1 MDLFVKILFIA
12 LFFAATI
19 FIGFYCRKKAT
30 NSNDFVL
37 GGRNVG
43 PWLSAFAY
51 GTSYFSA
58 VIFIGYA
65 GSFGV
70 AFGVSAFWIGIGN
83 ALIGSWLAW
92 ALLGRKTRIMTQSL
106 NSSTMPDFFAKRFNS
121 EGLRIFAAI
130 IIFIFLI
137 PYTAALYNGLSYL
150 FNVTFSAS
158 VPYWVWILI
167 ISVATGLYVIIGGL
181 MSTALNSFVQGLIM
195 LVGIALVI
203 IFALNINGGLMGSF
217 EALATKGWQFTSL
230 FGPDPVHLLFV
241 VLLTSLGCWGL
252 PQMVGKFYSIK
263 NENQIRKGS
272 VISTAF
278 AIVVAGGCYFLGGFG
293 LLFLNAD
300 KSNTKTIIPDMVA
313 QLPVVIVA
321 IVLVLVLAASMS
333 TLSGLVHTSA
343 STVTFDLLDR
353 KKKMPEKKKMTWLR
367 ILVVAFIIVSAGLAI
382 FQVYGP
388 ANLTKDIASLMGI
401 SWGAISGA
409 FIGPFFFGLY
419 WKKTTKA
426 SVYASFIS
434 GIIISVVGLALSL
447 AGVDAKIQSESAG
460 FTIRWFDF
468 ADSIYMGVL
477 AMILS
482 FIIVPIVSSFTNKP
496 ENVDEIFKCYSH
508 KVIVTSDV
516 ALTEDL
522 KKEEPTE
529 EESKEENEE
538 VKNDD
543 YEPLVEATN
552 ESVVIHVNNE

>member
-217 EALATKGWQFTSL
+217 EALAEKGWQFTSL
-230 FGPDPVHLLFV
+230 FGPDPVHLIFV

-272 VISTAF
+272 VISTLF
-278 AIVVAGGCYFLGGFG
+278 AIVVAGGCYFLGGFAK
-293 LLFLNAD
+293 LFFTETSSKA
-300 KSNTKTIIPDMVA
+300 TIIPEMVG
-313 QLPVVIVA
+313 QLNVVIVA

-343 STVTFDLLDR
+343 ATVTFDLIDR
-353 KKKMPEKKKMTWLR
+353 KKNLPEKKKMLWLR
-367 ILVVAFIIVSAGLAI
+367 SLVVVFIVVSAGLAI

-388 ANLTKDIASLMGI
+388 QELTKDIASLMGI

-409 FIGPFFFGLY
+409 FIGPFFYGLY

-434 GIIISVVGLALSL
+434 GILISVISLILSL
-447 AGVDAKIQSESAG
+447 AGVKAQLRSEHYL
-460 FTIRWFDF
+460 WFDF

-477 AMILS
+477 AMAIS
-482 FIIVPIVSSFTNKP
+482 FIIVPVVSKFTQAPDDVDELFKCYEKKVIVSS
-496 ENVDEIFKCYSH
+496 NVVLAD
-508 KVIVTSDV
+508 VRSDV
-516 ALTEDL
+516 E
-522 KKEEPTE
+522 KEYDEKLNNNTNPDEPKIIDE
-529 EESKEENEE
+529 NKEIVENQE
-538 VKNDD
+538 
-543 YEPLVEATN
+543 
-552 ESVVIHVNNE
+552 

>member
-1 MDLFVKILFIA
+1 MEIFVKLLFIV

-30 NSNDFVL
+30 TSNDFVL

-65 GSFGV
+65 GSFGLV
-70 AFGVSAFWIGIGN
+70 FGVSAFWIGIGN
-83 ALIGSWLAW
+83 AVIGSWLAW
-92 ALLGRKTRIMTQSL
+92 ALLGRKTRIMTQHL
-106 NSSTMPDFFAKRFNS
+106 NSSTMPDFFGKRFKS
-121 EGLRIFAAI
+121 DGLKIFASI
-130 IIFIFLI
+130 IVFVFLI

-150 FNVTFSAS
+150 FNIAFSTA
-158 VPYWVWILI
+158 VPIWVWILV
-167 ISVATGLYVIIGGL
+167 ISVATGAYVIVGGL
-181 MSTALNSFVQGLIM
+181 MSTAINSFIQGLIM
-195 LVGIALVI
+195 LIGIALVV
-203 IFALNINGGLMGSF
+203 IFTLQINGGLMGSF
-217 EALATKGWQFTSL
+217 EELAKEGWQFTSL

-272 VISTAF
+272 VISTLF
-278 AIVVAGGCYFLGGFG
+278 AIVVAGGCYFLGGFAK
-293 LLFLNAD
+293 LFFTETSSKA
-300 KSNTKTIIPDMVA
+300 TIIPEMVG
-313 QLPVVIVA
+313 QLNVVIVA

-343 STVTFDLLDR
+343 ATVTFDLIDR
-353 KKKMPEKKKMTWLR
+353 KKNLPEKKKMLCLR
-367 ILVVAFIIVSAGLAI
+367 LLVIAFIIISAALAI

-388 ANLTKDIASLMGI
+388 QELTKDIASLMGI

-409 FIGPFFFGLY
+409 FIGPFFYGLY

-434 GIIISVVGLALSL
+434 GILISVISLILSL
-447 AGVDAKIQSESAG
+447 AGVKAQLRSEHYL
-460 FTIRWFDF
+460 WFDF

-477 AMILS
+477 AMAIS
-482 FIIVPIVSSFTNKP
+482 FIIVPVVSKFTQAPDDVDELFKCYEKKVIVSS
-496 ENVDEIFKCYSH
+496 NVVLAD
-508 KVIVTSDV
+508 VRSDV
-516 ALTEDL
+516 E
-522 KKEEPTE
+522 KEYDEKLNNNTNPDEPKIIDE
-529 EESKEENEE
+529 NKEIVENQE
-538 VKNDD
+538 
-543 YEPLVEATN
+543 
-552 ESVVIHVNNE
+552 

>member
-1 MDLFVKILFIA
+1 MDLFIKILFIV

-65 GSFGV
+65 GSFGW

-92 ALLGRKTRIMTQSL
+92 ALLGRKTRIMTQHL
-106 NSSTMPDFFAKRFNS
+106 NSSTMPDFFAKRFKS

-130 IIFIFLI
+130 IIFVFLV

-150 FNVTFSAS
+150 FNTAFSDK

-195 LVGIALVI
+195 LVGIVLVVV
-203 IFALNINGGLMGSF
+203 FALNLNGGLMGSLK
-217 EALATKGWQFTSL
+217 ELATNITTGGWEFASL

-272 VISTAF
+272 IISTAF
-278 AIVVAGGCYFLGGFG
+278 ALVVAGGCYFLGGFARI
-293 LLFLNAD
+293 FATS
-300 KSNTKTIIPDMVA
+300 KSATIIPQIIV
-313 QLPVVIVA
+313 QLPVIIIA

-343 STVTFDLLDR
+343 ATVTFDLLDR

-367 ILVVAFIIVSAGLAI
+367 VLVLVFIVVSAGLAI

-388 ANLTKDIASLMGI
+388 KELTKDIASLMGI

-409 FIGPFFFGLY
+409 FIGPFFYGLY

-426 SVYASFIS
+426 AAYASFIS
-434 GIIISVVGLALSL
+434 GILISIVSLSLSL
-447 AGVDAKIQSESAG
+447 AGVKAQISSTVSG
-460 FTIRWFDF
+460 YNILWFDF
-468 ADSIYMGVL
+468 ADSIYMGVA
-477 AMILS
+477 AMVLS
-482 FIIVPIVSSFTNKP
+482 FIIVPIVSSFTKKP
-496 ENVDEIFKCYSH
+496 ENVEDIFKCYSQ

-516 ALTEDL
+516 ALTETDPEL
-522 KKEEPTE
+522 KDERIPAAEAAEEAASYSDTE
-529 EESKEENEE
+529 
-538 VKNDD
+538 
-543 YEPLVEATN
+543 
-552 ESVVIHVNNE
+552 

>member
-1 MDLFVKILFIA
+1 MEIFVKLLFIV

-30 NSNDFVL
+30 TSNDFVL

-65 GSFGV
+65 GSFGL

-83 ALIGSWLAW
+83 AVIGSWLAW
-92 ALLGRKTRIMTQSL
+92 ALLGRKTRIMTQHL
-106 NSSTMPDFFAKRFNS
+106 NSSTMPDFFGKRFKS
-121 EGLRIFAAI
+121 DGLKIFASI
-130 IIFIFLI
+130 IVFVFLI

-150 FNVTFSAS
+150 FNIAFSPA
-158 VPYWVWILI
+158 VPIWVWILV
-167 ISVATGLYVIIGGL
+167 ISVATGAYVIVGGL
-181 MSTALNSFVQGLIM
+181 MSTAINSFIQGIIM
-195 LVGIALVI
+195 LVGIALVV
-203 IFALNINGGLMGSF
+203 IFTLQLNGGLMGSF
-217 EALATKGWQFTSL
+217 EALASTSENGWKLTSL

-252 PQMVGKFYSIK
+252 PQMIGKFYSIK

-272 VISTAF
+272 VISTVF
-278 AIVVAGGCYFLGGFG
+278 AIIVAGGCYFLGGFAT
-293 LLFLNAD
+293 LFFTQD
-300 KSNTKTIIPDMVA
+300 STKATIIPEMVGK
-313 QLPVVIVA
+313 LNVVVVA

-343 STVTFDLLDR
+343 ATVTFDLIDR
-353 KKKMPEKKKMTWLR
+353 KKDLPEKKKMIWLR
-367 ILVVAFIIVSAGLAI
+367 SLVVAFIVISAGLAI

-388 ANLTKDIASLMGI
+388 QELTKDIASLMGI

-409 FIGPFFFGLY
+409 FIGPFFYGLY

-434 GIIISVVGLALSL
+434 GILISVVSLILSL
-447 AGVDAKIQSESAG
+447 AGVKAQLRSEHYL
-460 FTIRWFDF
+460 WFDF

-477 AMILS
+477 AMALS
-482 FIIVPIVSSFTNKP
+482 FIIVPVVSKFTQAPDHVDELFKCYEKKVIVSS
-496 ENVDEIFKCYSH
+496 NVVLADVRTDVEKEYDEKLNNNPNPDEPKILDEE
-508 KVIVTSDV
+508 V
-516 ALTEDL
+516 E
-522 KKEEPTE
+522 KEEPKLETQE
-529 EESKEENEE
+529 
-538 VKNDD
+538 
-543 YEPLVEATN
+543 
-552 ESVVIHVNNE
+552 